1 MKLTVEQL
9 DFSIVIVKLIGRLDI
24 AGAAAVD
31 LPFSVLAGAHR
42 RVIVDLAGVECLAF
56 IGVRTLVTGA
66 RTVLLKKGRMVFLRP
81 SLEIE
86 SVLAESA
93 ADTLVPVLHD
103 LDAAIAAV
111 RGVDQRATSHEAASS
126 DSIRLRS

>member
-9 DFSIVIVKLIGRLDI
+9 DFSIVKVNLVGRLDI

-42 RVIVDLAGVECLAF
+42 RLIVDLAGVEVLAF

-66 RTVLLKKGRMVFLRP
+66 RTVLLRKGRMVFLRP
-81 SLEIE
+81 LPAIE

-111 RGVDQRATSHEAASS
+111 RGVEQPAAIREPASS
-126 DSIRLRS
+126 DPIRLRS

>member
-9 DFSIVIVKLIGRLDI
+9 DFSIVKVNLAGRLDI
-24 AGAAAVD
+24 AGAASVD
-31 LPFSVLAGAHR
+31 LPFSVLAGTHR
-42 RVIVDLAGVECLAF
+42 RLIVDLAGVEFLAF

-66 RTVLLKKGRMVFLRP
+66 KTVLLKKGRMAFLRP
-81 SLEIE
+81 LPAIE
-86 SVLAESA
+86 SVLAESG

-111 RGVDQRATSHEAASS
+111 RGVDQPAASRQPASS
-126 DSIRLRS
+126 DPIRLRS

>member
-9 DFSIVIVKLIGRLDI
+9 DFSIVKVNLIGRLDI

-42 RVIVDLAGVECLAF
+42 RLIVDLAGVELLAF

-66 RTVLLKKGRMVFLRP
+66 KTVLLKKGRIAFLRP
-81 SLEIE
+81 SPEIE

-111 RGVDQRATSHEAASS
+111 RGVDQRATSREPSSS